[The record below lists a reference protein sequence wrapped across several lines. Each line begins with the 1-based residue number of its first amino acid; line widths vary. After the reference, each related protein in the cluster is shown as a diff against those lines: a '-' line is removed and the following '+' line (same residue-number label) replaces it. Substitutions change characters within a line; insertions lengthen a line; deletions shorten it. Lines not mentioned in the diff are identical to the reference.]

1 MPKGY
6 WIAHVKV
13 DNPDTYVNYVNGA
26 KAAFEKYGARF
37 LARGGT
43 YSEVEG
49 ALGRSRHVVIEFD
62 SYDDALNC
70 YHSDAYQAA
79 KAHREPVSVATIT
92 LIEGLE

>member
-6 WIAHVKV
+6 WIAHVEV
-13 DNPDTYVNYVNGA
+13 DDPDTYVNYVNGA

-37 LARGGT
+37 LARGGK
-43 YSEVEG
+43 YAEVEG